1 MERKKQFAPTLLDRL
16 LDDEPKAR
24 HEAYDASFTNAR
36 RYRQQVLRDI
46 DVLLN
51 NTNIE
56 TLIDPVRHPA
66 VINSVINHGLVPLSG
81 KYATPQSWAAVE
93 QAIRNALLRFEPRII
108 PASLVVRPKR
118 QSTPGTTLLFEIAA
132 LLYWQPEPVGLVV
145 SGSYDTETEKTTL
158 KAL

>member
-24 HEAYDASFTNAR
+24 HEVYDASFTNAR

-56 TLIDPVRHPA
+56 ALIDPVRHPA
-66 VINSVINHGLVPLSG
+66 VINSVINHGLAPLSG
-81 KYATPQSWAAVE
+81 KYATPQSWSAVE

>member
-66 VINSVINHGLVPLSG
+66 VVNSVINHGLAPLSG

>member
-1 MERKKQFAPTLLDRL
+1 M
-16 LDDEPKAR
+16 
-24 HEAYDASFTNAR
+24 
-36 RYRQQVLRDI
+36 V
-46 DVLLN
+46 
-51 NTNIE
+51 
-56 TLIDPVRHPA
+56 
-66 VINSVINHGLVPLSG
+66 NSVINHGLAPLSG

-108 PASLVVRPKR
+108 SASLVVRPKR